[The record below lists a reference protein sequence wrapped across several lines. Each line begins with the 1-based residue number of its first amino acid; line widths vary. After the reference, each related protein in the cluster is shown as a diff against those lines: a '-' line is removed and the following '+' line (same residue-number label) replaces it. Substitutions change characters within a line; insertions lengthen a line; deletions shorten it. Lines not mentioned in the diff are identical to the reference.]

1 MYKPTDRRRWVTGT
15 ACALSL
21 SADALQPGPMHFE
34 PLVRGLAVSF
44 VQRVEPRIKIGA
56 MVHMA
61 DVCDLMRDD
70 GAAHVGRG
78 HDQPPAKRNSAM
90 A

>member
-1 MYKPTDRRRWVTGT
+1 MYKPMERRRWETGT
-15 ACALSL
+15 AFAFSL

-34 PLVRGLAVSF
+34 PLVRGLAVAF

-61 DVCDLMRDD
+61 DVRHFMRDD
-70 GAAHVGRG
+70 GAAHIDGG
-78 HDQPPAKRNSAM
+78 HDQSPAKRNSAM